1 VQSVSGDTHT
11 APNFV
16 GGLCALWRRW
26 HRGVVP
32 NYHVSR
38 PGTTTWAKGTFVV
51 AKNEECARW
60 AALEKWGVDHEDVDP
75 DSLTVVDMAE
85 VPL

>member
-1 VQSVSGDTHT
+1 M
-11 APNFV
+11 
-16 GGLCALWRRW
+16 
-26 HRGVVP
+26 
-32 NYHVSR
+32 
-38 PGTTTWAKGTFVV
+38 V

-60 AALEKWGVDHEDVDP
+60 AALEKWGVDHEVVDP